1 MGSRGG
7 VANGSEQHDTLES
20 FCGEPRGPSAS
31 ALRLWPERLD
41 RWLDFEP
48 WFLYLGSIVGPVQDA
63 ARPAGGRNARA
74 GDRYARAG
82 QSFFGNHF
90 LAGLE
95 PALCGATGT
104 EQRRA
109 PKIAARAA
117 AGTNFQRACGAHRR
131 FRSHGELGRPALGPA
146 ARTSLRRD
154 ARRARRDR
162 AAPRRHALAAL
173 SRPLL
178 ATEPVPRRAA
188 IGKSFRPTACRPC
201 RSKTKAPH
209 HHQNQIQSAS
219 RPPLEE
225 ALEAD
230 ISIRRKTGH
239 FYFALTHT

>member
-1 MGSRGG
+1 MENLEAHPLRPYGFGPNALIGG
-7 VANGSEQHDTLES
+7 LILSLGFCIWGALSDLFKTLQDRLVEEMRVLGIATLEQANR
-20 FCGEPRGPSAS
+20 FLEITF
-31 ALRLWPERLD
+31 WPDWSR
-41 RWLDFEP
+41 RFA
-48 WFLYLGSIVGPVQDA
+48 VQPAQSSDA
-63 ARPAGGRNARA
+63 HQKLQR
-74 GDRYARAG
+74 
-82 QSFFGNHF
+82 
-90 LAGLE
+90 
-95 PALCGATGT
+95 
-104 EQRRA
+104 EQRLEQIFSVRA
-109 PKIAARAA
+109 
-117 AGTNFQRACGAHRR
+117 AHRR

-188 IGKSFRPTACRPC
+188 TGKSFRPTACRPC